1 MRGGLPHPASRRGP
15 TLGGHRALGVPLA
28 RPRHQERLGGSPGG
42 VPPHPVLLVASKL
55 PNWSFFFCL
64 FFSQVFGGFFWSPRL
79 VSFWNLGWGFFCC
92 FLSFWGVLLF
102 FWLFFYYFKQG
113 PAEHWVFY

>member
-1 MRGGLPHPASRRGP
+1 MF
-15 TLGGHRALGVPLA
+15 
-28 RPRHQERLGGSPGG
+28 PRTPFSWL
-42 VPPHPVLLVASKL
+42 L
-55 PNWSFFFCL
+55 PNFQIGLFFFRL

-79 VSFWNLGWGFFCC
+79 VSFWNLGWFFLFVC
-92 FLSFWGVLLF
+92 FLSFGGGLLF